1 MGSIIAICLFILMT
15 LNGIFFH
22 TKSQKLAIKYKD
34 PNNKDEHPEHA
45 GGEEYKKELKK
56 ITIPFVVVQLGTSIF
71 LLATLWI
78 YF

>member
-34 PNNKDEHPEHA
+34 PNNKDEHPEHG
-45 GGEEYKKELKK
+45 GGEEYKKEL
-56 ITIPFVVVQLGTSIF
+56 
-71 LLATLWI
+71 
-78 YF
+78 